1 MTRATAKAERRVRAL
16 LRLNAV
22 VNKVE
27 QRRGELQSLL
37 TERIHRLEYA
47 DPVSTAGGSAVFSS
61 RSESWSETR
70 KGR

>member
-22 VNKVE
+22 VHKVE

-37 TERIHRLEYA
+37 TERIHRLEY
-47 DPVSTAGGSAVFSS
+47 DDWVSTPGCPVEFYGGSAS
-61 RSESWSETR
+61 RSETR